1 LQQLPPFKQTPFL
14 DSLGLGAPQT
24 ALPTFFL
31 SNLTKLLSAVV
42 DKLSVDAKVL
52 LLVLPEKQDLAG
64 SFDLSRA
71 GLSLKEREANP
82 AVGVDLGGTSL
93 TL

>member
-1 LQQLPPFKQTPFL
+1 
-14 DSLGLGAPQT
+14 
-24 ALPTFFL
+24 
-31 SNLTKLLSAVV
+31 LLSAVV

-52 LLVLPEKQDLAG
+52 LLVLPEKRDLAV
-64 SFDLSRA
+64 SVDLSRA

-82 AVGVDLGGTSL
+82 AAGVDLGGTSP